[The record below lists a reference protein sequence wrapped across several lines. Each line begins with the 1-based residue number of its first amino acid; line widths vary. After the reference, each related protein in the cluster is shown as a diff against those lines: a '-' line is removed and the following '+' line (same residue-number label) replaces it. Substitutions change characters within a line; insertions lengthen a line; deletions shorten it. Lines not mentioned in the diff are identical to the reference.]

1 MEHNLPENTS
11 NNIYESGANE
21 IRECIIIVNFYS
33 TGSIVI
39 YLLTFKE
46 TVYTES
52 FLM

>member
-11 NNIYESGANE
+11 NNIY
-21 IRECIIIVNFYS
+21 
-33 TGSIVI
+33 GSIVI